1 MSRQD
6 STTRKNEQRSADNAA
21 TRRYQPRSAGTGY
34 GRSSGYAPMRQYT
47 DAEQKNRNLFRF
59 G

>member
-6 STTRKNEQRSADNAA
+6 TNTRSNEQPSITGSS
-21 TRRYQPRSAGTGY
+21 TRRYQPRSTGTGY